1 MRCENKVS
9 QTYYRDGEFMPRTI
23 ELRCGST
30 SIHGSTL
37 VCGTCQ
43 DKHHDGWP
51 DRCRHGVLYT
61 QYDVDCAACELGED

>member
-30 SIHGSTL
+30 SVHGTTL
-37 VCGTCQ
+37 VCESCERE
-43 DKHHDGWP
+43 HHDGWP
-51 DRCRHGVLYT
+51 DRCRHGVLLT
-61 QYDVDCAACELGED
+61 EYDCDCIACELGED